1 MLEID
6 YKEMLNMFKIDFE
19 MCVNFI
25 IKEFLFREKWE
36 KDNLYVR
43 VLEKNKNNILFVF
56 YDGFLYVNG
65 SIYIGY
71 VLNKILKDIIVCYKL
86 MCGFYFLYVFGW
98 DIYGLLIELK
108 MFIDVKINYKVILFI
123 ELRKRVLEYV
133 DI

>member
-1 MLEID
+1 MFDID
-6 YKEMLNMFKIDFE
+6 YKEMLNMLKINFE

-36 KDNLYVR
+36 KDNLYVK

-56 YDGFLYVNG
+56 YDGLLYVNG

-86 MCGFYFLYVFGW
+86 MWGFYFLYVFGW